1 MYNMYNFG
9 RIVSI
14 IFVVGLTFSLLGCG
28 STRSKHMET
37 MQAQVSQP
45 HYSNVPIPFRIGK
58 NIIRTPQEL
67 ENALT
72 NRPDRVT
79 AIVKKSEPYADLII
93 AYNMQEAGYR
103 LISEEASEQNV
114 ELTFKNDPTVA
125 QVAQAQRQQQ
135 LQELQ
140 RQLQQQSSDSR
151 DTSRKFTIGILPNT
165 ISMKEL
171 ADFLAK
177 VD

>member
-1 MYNMYNFG
+1 MYNVFG
-9 RIVSI
+9 RLMVTIL
-14 IFVVGLTFSLLGCG
+14 VVALTLSLMGCG
-28 STRSKHMET
+28 STRAQHTEN

-45 HYSNVPIPFRIGK
+45 HYSNIPVPFRIGK

-72 NRPDRVT
+72 DRPDRVT
-79 AIVKKSEPYADLII
+79 AIVKKGEPYADLVI

-103 LISEEASEQNV
+103 LIGEEASEQNV

-125 QVAQAQRQQQ
+125 QVAQAQRKQQ

-165 ISMKEL
+165 ISMNEL